1 MRQGA
6 FKFRT
11 WGGARKGAGR
21 PPREKRAGV
30 SHLRRPV
37 LKARFPVHV
46 TWRMRQDVWNL
57 RAGRCLRALTP
68 EFLAARR
75 DSFQV
80 VHYAVM
86 GNHIHL
92 LVEASDRRALSLGMQ
107 RLGTRVAH
115 ALQRVMGRRGHV
127 MKERYHAH
135 ILTTPLEVVRARRYL
150 LDNAR
155 KHYGLHVD
163 DWCVSRAP
171 LQAPRTW
178 LLRRQC

>member
-1 MRQGA
+1 MRQEA

-30 SHLRRPV
+30 SHLRPPV
-37 LKARFPVHV
+37 LKPRFPVHV
-46 TWRMRQDVWNL
+46 TWRMRRDVWNL
-57 RAGRCLRALTP
+57 RANRCLRLLTR
-68 EFLAARR
+68 EFLAASREH
-75 DSFQV
+75 FQV

-92 LVEASDRRALSLGMQ
+92 LVEAGDRRALSLGMQ
-107 RLGTRVAH
+107 RLGIRIAR

-127 MKERYHAH
+127 MKERYYAH
-135 ILTTPLEVVRARRYL
+135 ILTTPLEVARARRYL

-155 KHYGLHVD
+155 RHYGLTVD

-178 LLRRQC
+178 LLRLVC